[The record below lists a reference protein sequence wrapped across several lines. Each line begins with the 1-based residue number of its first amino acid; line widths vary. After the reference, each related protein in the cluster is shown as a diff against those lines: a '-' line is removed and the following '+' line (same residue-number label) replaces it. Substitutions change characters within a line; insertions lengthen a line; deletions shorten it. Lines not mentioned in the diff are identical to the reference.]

1 MKTRAKLL
9 PGQKGTKSLQKQY
22 GDALVCVRYRYD
34 ETNGKQLKTVEIIVS
49 EKEWTPPG
57 RTPPRFAEGDIVAV
71 KIGVQEK
78 SLQQQAKAVGG
89 RWDPAQKVWHIPF
102 GCIAGTELEKL
113 IIIETK
119 PTKVTSQSL

>member
-1 MKTRAKLL
+1 MKTRSKLI

-34 ETNGKQLKTVEIIVS
+34 EKNCRQLKTAEIIVS
-49 EKEWTPPG
+49 EKEWIPPDHLIHQ
-57 RTPPRFAEGDIVAV
+57 FAAGAIVAV

-78 SLQQQAKAVGG
+78 ALQQQAKAVGG
-89 RWDPAQKVWHIPF
+89 RWDPAQKVWLIPF

-113 IIIETK
+113 VIVQTK
-119 PTKVTSQSL
+119 QQKTAV